1 MTECTQESFEFAAHF
16 SREVVARFDGGTMT
30 SDGGAVLLRE
40 AERRVNLLARLA
52 LCFEDRRKPW
62 LIEHSVAELVA
73 QRVYG
78 GTCKNSDGQRKQIQ

>member
-1 MTECTQESFEFAAHF
+1 MTGSTPRL
-16 SREVVARFDGGTMT
+16 RETLGRFD
-30 SDGGAVLLRE
+30 
-40 AERRVNLLARLA
+40 
-52 LCFEDRRKPW
+52 DRRKPW